1 MQVFKVQGMTCG
13 HCVKAVT
20 HAVQNQD
27 PTAVVEVDLG
37 QKQVR
42 VQSTLATSKILEL
55 IHEEGYQAEVA

>member
-1 MQVFKVQGMTCG
+1 MHVFNVQGMTCG

-42 VQSTLATSKILEL
+42 VQSTLTPSKIIEL
-55 IHEEGYQAEVA
+55 IHEEGYQAEVT